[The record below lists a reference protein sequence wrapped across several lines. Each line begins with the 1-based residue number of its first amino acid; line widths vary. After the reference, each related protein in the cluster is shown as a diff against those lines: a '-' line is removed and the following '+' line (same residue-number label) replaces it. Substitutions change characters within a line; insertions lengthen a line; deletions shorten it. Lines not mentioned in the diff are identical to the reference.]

1 MRDQFKPG
9 DLAIRLGFGRVY
21 GSGPDRGQVKP
32 HIEIA
37 DQTSGKILTIDLTAD
52 DLVEMLSGGAAMV
65 PADRVSGFR
74 GVATWGRYLKT
85 ITRKVK
91 TEGDDYKL
99 RDGDL
104 RKAAQLPHVAKVI
117 AEIEADGYAC
127 DTPRRDNTM
136 HWVLIGRKYDV
147 QP

>member
-52 DLVEMLSGGAAMV
+52 DLVEILGGGAAMV

-85 ITRKVK
+85 ATRRVK
-91 TEGDDYKL
+91 SVGDDYRL

-104 RKAAQLPHVAKVI
+104 AKARSLPHIAYAI
-117 AEIEADGYAC
+117 AELEADGYSC
-127 DTPRRDNTM
+127 DTPRRDNTQ
-136 HWVLIGRKYDV
+136 HWLIVGRRYDE